1 MSVPRLLAILFCFLS
16 LYSVAA
22 GSLGSETVKERLDRV
37 ERMLGNKALMDLLAR
52 VDDLQYE
59 IRELR
64 GRIEVQNHTI
74 SRMKQD
80 QRNHYLDLDKRLQRI
95 ESPAGSGMAPP
106 AQKAGRSTGKISS
119 VPKGTG
125 ATGSRSSARETP
137 EPSTSPSP
145 LQTTGPASADYGQE
159 QQDYQVAFALLK
171 KGDYKKAIT
180 ALGVFLEKYPHGQYA
195 DSAQYWLGE
204 TYYVTQQYRSAL
216 KAFRQFLDKYPSSS
230 NFIDGLLKI
239 GYIQHELGRKTKA
252 RQTLTD
258 LIERYP
264 GTTEAHLAKER
275 LRKIQN

>member
-1 MSVPRLLAILFCFLS
+1 MTSVPRLLAILFCFLS
-16 LYSVAA
+16 LYSAAA

-80 QRNHYLDLDKRLQRI
+80 QRNHYLDLDKRLRRI
-95 ESPAGSGMAPP
+95 ESPAGSGM
-106 AQKAGRSTGKISS
+106 
-119 VPKGTG
+119 
-125 ATGSRSSARETP
+125 GSPARERP
-137 EPSTSPSP
+137 EQSASPSP
-145 LQTTGPASADYGQE
+145 LQTTGPASADSRSEGATSDYSQE
-159 QQDYQVAFALLK
+159 QQDYQVAFGLLK
-171 KGDYKKAIT
+171 KGAYKKAIT
-180 ALGVFLEKYPHGQYA
+180 ALVVFVEKYPHGQYA
-195 DSAQYWLGE
+195 SSAQYWLGE
-204 TYYVTQQYRSAL
+204 TYYVTQQYRQAL
-216 KAFRQFLDKYPSSS
+216 KTFQKFLDKYPSSS

-239 GYIQHELGRKTKA
+239 GYIQHELGQKTKA

-264 GTTEAHLAKER
+264 GTTEAHLAKKR
-275 LRKIQN
+275 LRKIKN